1 MLFKELFHLILLIIF
16 LLTYILAYSFVKPFL
31 INRKR
36 KYSTLLLK
44 LTYMLFLAFL
54 LIFVYLFLLFGA
66 NRITY
71 HISDIEFFGILLL
84 LFLPNIGILIRR
96 KIKGIRVFYNY
107 LFSVINLVGTYFIIL
122 KLAVNN
128 WFLG

>member
-1 MLFKELFHLILLIIF
+1 MFFKELFHLILLIIF

-36 KYSTLLLK
+36 KYSTLALK

-54 LIFVYLFLLFGA
+54 LVFVYLFLLFGA
-66 NRITY
+66 NQITY
-71 HISDIEFFGILLL
+71 QISDMEFFGILIL

-107 LFSVINLVGTYFIIL
+107 LFSLINLGGTYFIIL
-122 KLAVNN
+122 KLVLNN